1 MYLKE
6 RADILGPLY
15 HPVSIST
22 TRHRGIISD
31 GLLWIGDRPLDKSPW
46 VLIFSS
52 GYDLS
57 CRAGSFSVLSE
68 TAIALP
74 LPQMLFCGSSQS
86 MKYLCMQ
93 PQDAAGQVCVNLK
106 LI

>member
-15 HPVSIST
+15 PVSIST
-22 TRHRGIISD
+22 SRHRGIISD
-31 GLLWIGDRPLDKSPW
+31 GLIWIGDRPLDRSPW

-57 CRAGSFSVLSE
+57 CRAGSVSVLSE

-74 LPQMLFCGSSQS
+74 LPQMLFRGPSQS
-86 MKYLCMQ
+86 IKYLCMQ
-93 PQDAAGQVCVNLK
+93 PQDAAGQVCVYSK

>member
-1 MYLKE
+1 MYLKK

-15 HPVSIST
+15 PVSISPC
-22 TRHRGIISD
+22 RLRGIISD
-31 GLLWIGDRPLDKSPW
+31 GLIWIGDRPLDRSPW

-57 CRAGSFSVLSE
+57 CRAGSVSVLSE
-68 TAIALP
+68 TVIALP
-74 LPQMLFCGSSQS
+74 LPQMLFRGPAQS
-86 MKYLCMQ
+86 IKYLRMQ
-93 PQDAAGQVCVNLK
+93 SQDAAGQVCVNLK

>member
-15 HPVSIST
+15 LISIST
-22 TRHRGIISD
+22 SRHRGIISD
-31 GLLWIGDRPLDKSPW
+31 GLIWIGDRTLDKSPW

-68 TAIALP
+68 TVIALP
-74 LPQMLFCGSSQS
+74 LPQMLFLGPSQS
-86 MKYLCMQ
+86 IIKYLCMQ